1 MKNTTAI
8 ALLILVNSPWIASPS
23 YAQYLTFNDGMKVH
37 LPAYENKRAN
47 PDGSDS
53 VCVDVNQ
60 PETITIICI
69 YNKTSDKIARDNGFI
84 KYGELS
90 PEAKNRIPPFSNDA
104 LVYFEAGYSALHEVR
119 EERIGDFIAYEA
131 DNTLCD
137 ISETAEKRP
146 AVCYVAALAIS
157 KKTNSPP
164 AIFVSAV
171 IEHPPTPGGKLG
183 KKAEAKVNSIKRII
197 KSIKIAR

>member
-8 ALLILVNSPWIASPS
+8 VLLILVNSPWIASPS

-37 LPAYENKRAN
+37 LPAYENKIAN

-53 VCVDVNQ
+53 VCVDVKQ
-60 PETITIICI
+60 SETIASICI
-69 YNKTSDKIARDNGFI
+69 YNKTSDKVARDNGFI
-84 KYGELS
+84 KYRELP
-90 PEAKNRIPPFSNDA
+90 PEGKDRIPPLSDDA
-104 LVYFEAGYSALHEVR
+104 LIYFEAGYSALYEAR
-119 EERIGDFIAYEA
+119 EEKIGDFIVYEA

-137 ISETAEKRP
+137 ISETSEKRP

-157 KKTNSPP
+157 KKINSPP

-171 IEHPPTPGGKLG
+171 IEPPPLP
-183 KKAEAKVNSIKRII
+183 AEGL
-197 KSIKIAR
+197 ARKQRSK

>member
-8 ALLILVNSPWIASPS
+8 ALLILFNSSWIASPS

-53 VCVDVNQ
+53 VCVDINQ
-60 PETITIICI
+60 PETLITICT

-90 PEAKNRIPPFSNDA
+90 SEGKDRIPPLSDDA
-104 LVYFEAGYSALHEVR
+104 IVYFEAEYSALYEAR
-119 EERIGDFIAYEA
+119 EEKIGDFIVYEA

-146 AVCYVAALAIS
+146 AICYVAALAIS
-157 KKTNSPP
+157 RNTNSPP

-171 IEHPPTPGGKLG
+171 IEHPPTPGGRLG
-183 KKAEAKVNSIKRII
+183 KKAEDKVNSIKRII

>member
-8 ALLILVNSPWIASPS
+8 ALLILTNSAWIASPS
-23 YAQYLTFNDGMKVH
+23 YAQHLAFNDGMEVH
-37 LPAYENKRAN
+37 LPSHENKRAN

-60 PETITIICI
+60 SETITSICI
-69 YNKTSDKIARDNGFI
+69 YNKTSDKVARDNGFI

-90 PEAKNRIPPFSNDA
+90 PEGKDRIPPLSDDA
-104 LVYFEAGYSALHEVR
+104 LAYSEAGYSALYEVR
-119 EERIGDFIAYEA
+119 EEKIGDFIVYEA

-137 ISETAEKRP
+137 ISETSEKRP

-171 IEHPPTPGGKLG
+171 IEHPPLP
-183 KKAEAKVNSIKRII
+183 AEGL
-197 KSIKIAR
+197 ARKQRPK